1 MPIGFA
7 SFVSFLV
14 SRATVLASFLRAS
27 AVFCARS
34 RSGQKSTNILIEKLD
49 VVIFPTYPAG
59 VVNKL
64 YAMVGSAVCLPSI
77 VMST

>member
-1 MPIGFA
+1 MP
-7 SFVSFLV
+7 FLV

-34 RSGQKSTNILIEKLD
+34 RSGQKSTNILTEKLD
-49 VVIFPTYPAG
+49 VVIFPTYSAG

-64 YAMVGSAVCLPSI
+64 YAMVGSTVCLPSI